1 VNRLSE
7 PVREALHMA
16 HDVAGEYIGTD
27 HLLLALAQVH
37 GVAAVVLAEHD
48 LAAARLETVVSTG
61 PGRPSGSVPF
71 SPGAKRALE
80 LALGEA
86 LNRGHEDIGTG
97 HLLLAL
103 LSEDMHSAAQAAV
116 GSTGVDLD
124 ALRRGVDGA
133 LASGASD
140 VSS

>member
-1 VNRLSE
+1 MNRLSE
-7 PVREALHMA
+7 PVREALHLA
-16 HDVAGEYIGTD
+16 HDFAGEFIGTE
-27 HLLLALAQVH
+27 HLLLALAQVQ
-37 GVAAVVLAEHD
+37 GVAAVALAAHQLD
-48 LAAARLETVVSTG
+48 AARLETVVSRG

-80 LALGEA
+80 LAVGEA
-86 LNRGHEDIGTG
+86 LDRGHDDIGTA

-103 LSEDMHSAAQAAV
+103 LSEDMSSAARAAV
-116 GSTGVDLD
+116 GSAGVDLD
-124 ALRRGVDGA
+124 ALRRGIDGA